1 MLSFL
6 FANKTKQDEDLT
18 NIYSSLKKLYSY
30 SDISDDRK
38 NYLKQTVE
46 KYGYLPYPHV
56 KALNELT
63 PAEVLY
69 GLEIK
74 WRNEGCFE
82 NGEFHFENFNTSPLI
97 IHNVK
102 NSNWIKKEQHNIKL
116 LNLAGLG
123 NGNEQEDT
131 GKFIDWLTQLLILP
145 TGDIK
150 NGIFPAT
157 LYLIPFHPREFGCA
171 YLPSSSDVSI
181 NIEDSKL
188 KSELNLS
195 AKKQVKTFIQFAQL
209 AGHPVIYDILP
220 QTGRFSKFVLANP
233 NIARWY
239 DIKTLMSK
247 IEASI
252 DEIALEFEN
261 DYDKDDVTIIKDIL
275 KQTLYN
281 GSGDLSD
288 YYKDLFKLFN
298 EKLTEKK
305 KLLSRKMLEKPEQ
318 LKIHKTIKE
327 IVAKNHKTK
336 PQNISEEKDIT
347 NQAQTIQD
355 LISKGYWPAPGGA
368 WCSCGV
374 PVFDKMS
381 ECGSYPVF
389 KHYDYKE
396 VDVTHFANLDC
407 QTPYYFVCLENG
419 KYNDHV
425 INLFVEQMIKLQQ
438 DYNFDG
444 FRVDHIDHIVDEIS
458 EKDGVPISYRAP
470 RLVLNRLNTALKSRI
485 PHFALL
491 AEYMLWDKFYK
502 EYHID
507 MKFDLLWGNDI
518 ISQFEKTPEQIV
530 EDNQY
535 LAAYNSKHEEN
546 PLSILKT
553 YNNQDGEFS
562 AIDQYPGQLGRD
574 GALFKWFK
582 YKFLPGGRLAQR
594 PVMFIDGD
602 ESFTKTG
609 IEATIGAEI
618 SMIRENDLDF
628 YERFDAI
635 NRFALENEFTKDGEA
650 EILEQDEDGFVTWI
664 ISKTPLKN
672 SLLIVANYNPPTEKL
687 TETDSEGNTIK
698 VIKEGAAVYD
708 KEIKLPCDLSIVSE
722 YKYNEETKN
731 IEEEIFEN
739 PMNEITFYT
748 LNPSEYRIYKLA
760 QK

>member
-6 FANKTKQDEDLT
+6 FKKKERQDESLT
-18 NIYSSLKKLYSY
+18 NLYSGLKNFYSY
-30 SDISDDRK
+30 SDISEERK
-38 NYLKQTVE
+38 TYIKETVW
-46 KYGYLPYPHV
+46 KYGYLPYSHI
-56 KALNELT
+56 KALEELS

-74 WRNEGCFE
+74 WEKEGCFKD
-82 NGEFHFENFNTSPLI
+82 GEFHFENFNTSPLI
-97 IHNVK
+97 RHNVK

-123 NGNEQEDT
+123 NGNNQEET
-131 GKFIDWLTQLLILP
+131 GKFIDWLRQLLILP
-145 TGDIK
+145 TGDVEK
-150 NGIFPAT
+150 GVFNT
-157 LYLIPFHPREFGCA
+157 TVYLIPFHPREFGCA
-171 YLPSSSDVSI
+171 YLPSSSEVSP
-181 NIEDSKL
+181 NIEDFGL
-188 KSELNLS
+188 KRELNLS
-195 AKKQVKTFIQFAQL
+195 AKEQVQTFIKLAQL
-209 AGHPVIYDILP
+209 AGHPVIYDVLP

-239 DIKTLMSK
+239 DIKTLIKK
-247 IEASI
+247 IEDSI
-252 DEIALEFEN
+252 EEIANELES
-261 DYDKDDVTIIKDIL
+261 DYEKEDVGIIKDIL

-288 YYKDLFKLFN
+288 YYQDLFKVFN

-318 LKIHKTIKE
+318 LKIHKIVKE
-327 IVAKNHKTK
+327 IVAKNHNKK
-336 PQNISEEKDIT
+336 PQNICEEEHIT

-368 WCSCGV
+368 WCSSGV
-374 PVFDKMS
+374 PIFDKMS

-389 KHYDYKE
+389 RHYDYKN

-444 FRVDHIDHIVDEIS
+444 FRVDHIDHVVDEVS

-470 RLVLNRLNTALKSRI
+470 RIVLNRMNTALKSRI
-485 PHFALL
+485 PHFAVL

-502 EYHID
+502 EYHED

-530 EDNQY
+530 KDNQY
-535 LAAYNSKHEEN
+535 LTAYNSKNSEN

-562 AIDQYPGQLGRD
+562 AIDQYPGQLGKE

-582 YKFLPGGRLAQR
+582 YKFLPGGKLAQR

-618 SMIRENDLDF
+618 SMIRENDQDF
-628 YERFDAI
+628 YEKFDAI

-664 ISKTPLKN
+664 ISKDPLKT

-687 TETDSEGNTIK
+687 TETDSEGNTVK
-698 VIKEGAAVYD
+698 VIKEGASVYD
-708 KEIKLPCDLSIVSE
+708 KEIKLPCDVRIVSE
-722 YKYNEETKN
+722 YKYNNETKN
-731 IEEEIFEN
+731 IEEEIFDE
-739 PMNEITFYT
+739 PMTEITFYT

-760 QK
+760 Q